1 MMKQNNEESFESSLI
16 SNEKQESELSLDE
29 NKILSLKLSGENHI
43 EVIENNQPNS
53 FNFSRI
59 IKILGYFLIGIAC
72 FAPYNAMLS
81 GLNCFIVFH
90 KAYKPEFVYSNLYFF
105 SNFFVQFIVIL
116 IPSDFSYYNAIQISH
131 ALIIVTMI
139 LNPIALRGLSYFSS
153 FVATCVIVVIQ
164 GSASAI
170 LFTCLYSFLSYLEKV
185 YITSVVTGHGMSGIL
200 MNLSSLITALYYDS
214 KPNSQNMTEDNLLQS
229 LFIFYYIGAGIIF
242 INILIWVYLKNQI
255 DIKRALKIIH
265 PSDVMFDEE
274 VNHEERC
281 LSLYSLKS
289 YTDNNTSLNKFQS
302 DYSEFKKVK
311 EVLNQ
316 HFRVNLALF
325 IHGIVTFAIYPGI
338 IIKNKTFFENSHISI
353 LFNLILFNVF
363 DILGRKLP
371 ILFSFSKINNIFCL
385 VIFRIYFIIYFTS
398 MQIIMN
404 SDLESFKFL
413 CNIYAIIT
421 HIAIF
426 AFTNGFTISNSF
438 TILGEDKNIKE
449 NLKSKSSSVLSVSLN
464 LGIYCGTTLAY
475 LLNYLIT
482 FNTLTCK

>member
-1 MMKQNNEESFESSLI
+1 MKQNNEESFESSLI
-16 SNEKQESELSLDE
+16 SEKHESEISLDD
-29 NKILSLKLSGENHI
+29 NKILSLKLSGDNHHI
-43 EVIENNQPNS
+43 EVIENSESNKI
-53 FNFSRI
+53 NFSRI
-59 IKILGYFLIGIAC
+59 LKILGYFLIGIAC
-72 FAPYNAMLS
+72 FAPYNSMLS

-116 IPSDFSYYNAIQISH
+116 IPPDFSYYNAIQISQT
-131 ALIIVTMI
+131 LSIITMI
-139 LNPIALRGLSYFSS
+139 LNPIALRSLSYFSS

-164 GSASAI
+164 GSSSAI
-170 LFTCLYSFLSYLEKV
+170 LFTCLYSFLAYLEKV

-200 MNLSSLITALYYDS
+200 MNLSSLITTLYYDS
-214 KPNSQNMTEDNLLQS
+214 KPNSENMTEDNLLQS

-242 INILIWVYLKNQI
+242 INILIWIYLKNQI

-311 EVLNQ
+311 EVLNH
-316 HFRVNLALF
+316 HFRVNLTLF
-325 IHGIVTFAIYPGI
+325 IHGLVSFAIYPGI
-338 IIKNKTFFENSHISI
+338 IIKNKTFFENGNISI

-371 ILFSFSKINNIFCL
+371 ILFSFSKINNIICL
-385 VIFRIYFIIYFTS
+385 VIFRIYFVFYFT
-398 MQIIMN
+398 MIQFVTN
-404 SDLESFKFL
+404 YDLHTFKFM
-413 CNIYAIIT
+413 CNIYSIIS
-421 HIAIF
+421 HIALF
-426 AFTNGFTISNSF
+426 AFTNGFAISNSF

-449 NLKSKSSSVLSVSLN
+449 NLKSKSSAVLSVSLN

-482 FNTLTCK
+482 FNTLNCK